1 MTKPTTLLEPKLL
14 AFWVRCIR
22 EGQHMSQDAL
32 AAVSGVDIRTIQRM
46 EAGNVVSITTRR
58 CIARGLGY
66 ENADAFDDPKFGL
79 EVHQFLEGMQAIRQK
94 AFERQY
100 PDRVRVKVE
109 RVLNGESL
117 GRFADALN
125 AVSLNADDNLSS
137 EVKRAAAAMFD
148 YVRDLLDVG
157 NDASFTD
164 KLSFNQELET
174 MLRELEGLGAAV
186 YSAIRSTK
194 IASDN
199 WTNKTP
205 IPLAIGYLTAV
216 PKERIIEE
224 MLVSRRLGT
233 M

>member
-1 MTKPTTLLEPKLL
+1 MTKRTTLLEPKLL
-14 AFWVRCIR
+14 GFWVRCIR
-22 EGQHMSQDAL
+22 EAQHMSQDAL

-79 EVHQFLEGMQAIRQK
+79 EVHQVLEAIQQK

-100 PDRVRVKVE
+100 PDRIRVKVE

-117 GRFADALN
+117 GRFADTSN
-125 AVSLNADDNLSS
+125 AVSLNADDNLSI
-137 EVKRAAAAMFD
+137 EAKRTAAAMFD
-148 YVRDLLDVG
+148 YLRELLDVG
-157 NDASFTD
+157 NDASFTE
-164 KLSFNQELET
+164 KLSSNQELET

-194 IASDN
+194 ITGDN
-199 WTNKTP
+199 WMNKTP
-205 IPLAIGYLTAV
+205 IPLTIGYLTAV
-216 PKERIIEE
+216 PKERIIEDV
-224 MLVSRRLGT
+224 LVSRRLDA